1 MMYSIKKYE
10 YKIIKSGRTELYLT
24 LDLPYY
30 MIQLTWK
37 SASLYMSID
46 MVHEYL
52 GRESTWNLGYVL
64 HLVSVW
70 IWMFLSVPASQL

>member
-1 MMYSIKKYE
+1 
-10 YKIIKSGRTELYLT
+10 
-24 LDLPYY
+24 

-37 SASLYMSID
+37 SALLYMSID